1 MMAVFSA
8 ISLLIL
14 GSFVV
19 TVNCSPVFSETS
31 FVNPFLN
38 RKSDNEGKEK
48 TTLQEEILDIFGVDH
63 RPRPNLFYR
72 ESGKEMSARKYMI
85 DLYNSVTMNGIVSEN
100 EEKTIDLTNSTTN
113 DSNAA
118 SADTVVSF
126 VNHGKQISLHIVFST
141 HSWPS
146 LEYAQTLKRINVI
159 FRVLFL

>member
-1 MMAVFSA
+1 MAVFFA
-8 ISLLIL
+8 ISFLIL
-14 GSFVV
+14 SSFVV

-38 RKSDNEGKEK
+38 RKDDNDGKEK
-48 TTLQEEILDIFGVDH
+48 TTLQEEILEIFGVDH

-72 ESGKEMSARKYMI
+72 ETGKEMSARKYMI
-85 DLYNSVTMNGIVSEN
+85 DLYNSVTKNGIVSEN

-126 VNHGKQISLHIVFST
+126 VNHGKHDSLVSNITLDYSLLPLTEICSSPET
-141 HSWPS
+141 H
-146 LEYAQTLKRINVI
+146 
-159 FRVLFL
+159 